1 MLCDYD
7 GVGKLKSQTHEN
19 PNKFCKRLKKQQISF
34 FLKSEQNVTKKK
46 ETENKDK
53 KGYKTGFP
61 SNNNTK
67 QRVKSS
73 GKDLQDN
80 REIQQLKN
88 KGMRGTKKKT
98 KKRKRRDI
106 KPERKKKWRQ
116 EEGKNWPSNV
126 GGKNAE
132 RGWRWE
138 GEKSWQRSGTTSGVR
153 SVNGLKLWVA
163 EQPLELRQTAAACRL
178 EQTTDHGQGGG
189 AAAAAAGSSV
199 GNLALGLKS
208 ARHSLRRKN
217 ERKFTACV

>member
-19 PNKFCKRLKKQQISF
+19 PNKFCKRLKKTADFIF

-98 KKRKRRDI
+98 KKEK
-106 KPERKKKWRQ
+106 
-116 EEGKNWPSNV
+116 EGISN
-126 GGKNAE
+126 
-132 RGWRWE
+132 
-138 GEKSWQRSGTTSGVR
+138 
-153 SVNGLKLWVA
+153 LK
-163 EQPLELRQTAAACRL
+163 E
-178 EQTTDHGQGGG
+178 
-189 AAAAAAGSSV
+189 
-199 GNLALGLKS
+199 
-208 ARHSLRRKN
+208 RKN
-217 ERKFTACV
+217 EDKRRGRTDLPT